1 MKSYKPIIKLGEAEI
16 RALKHLSDSIINK
29 IDPIIEITR
38 GRKNSSASK
47 KDGGDLYPFDKRLSA
62 IKEIFKGK
70 NVTFDLTSDESLLNN
85 QILQLY
91 APDNG
96 YQNWITFLCQLK
108 KDGVFKHITPCLIV
122 NGTDS
127 DFEKNIDMQA
137 QKLIAEFGTFIYRNS
152 IIDENCYSDLS
163 LFNSISDKIEILI
176 DCDYVVQSLRTEVI
190 NKVISRIENLNNLCN
205 NKVKGFIV
213 SATSFPKNISEI
225 GNDVSDEFTL
235 SEVDIYNNVA
245 KKFPCI
251 EYSDYASINPV
262 RNDNVIMARGW
273 IPRIDVPLQ
282 DKIYYIRQR
291 RPNGISKYA
300 STYSAVARQIIQTK
314 DFPQLNNNWGITQIR
329 ECANGAAPSSSPSF
343 WISVRMCIH
352 IEQQCNRIYST

>member
-16 RALKHLSDSIINK
+16 RALEHLSDSIINK
-29 IDPIIEITR
+29 IEPIIEITR
-38 GRKNSSASK
+38 GRKNTSVHK
-47 KDGGDLYPFDKRLSA
+47 KDRGELYPFDKRLSA

-70 NVTFDLTSDESLLNN
+70 NVAFDLTSDESLLNN

-91 APDNG
+91 SPDNG
-96 YQNWITFLCQLK
+96 YQNWVTFLCQLK
-108 KDGVFKHITPCLIV
+108 EDGVFKHITPCLIV

-127 DFEKNIDMQA
+127 DFENNIYMQA
-137 QKLIAEFGTFIYRNS
+137 QKLIAEFGTFIYRNP

-163 LFNSISDKIEILI
+163 LLKTISDKIDVLI
-176 DCDYVVQSLRTEVI
+176 DCDYLVQSLRNEVI
-190 NKVISRIENLNNLCN
+190 NKVISRIENINTLCD

-225 GNDVSDEFTL
+225 GDDISDEFTL
-235 SEVDIYNNVA
+235 SEVDIYNKVVT
-245 KKFPCI
+245 KFPYI

-291 RPNGISKYA
+291 RPKGISKYS
-300 STYSAVARQIIQTK
+300 STYSAVARQIVQTK
-314 DFPQLNNNWGITQIR
+314 NFPQLNNNWGIIQIQ

-352 IEQQCNRIYST
+352 IEQQCNRIYSM